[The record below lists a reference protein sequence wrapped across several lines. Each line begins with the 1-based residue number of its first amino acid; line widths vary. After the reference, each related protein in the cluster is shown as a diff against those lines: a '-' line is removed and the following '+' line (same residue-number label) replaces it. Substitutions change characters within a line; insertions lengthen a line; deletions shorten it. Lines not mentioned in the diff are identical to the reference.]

1 MSKKA
6 FAYFRTS
13 SQTNVGEDRDTLK
26 RQRAAVEAYAAKQG
40 IEIVGEEYDA
50 AVSGAD
56 PLEARE
62 GFVALLA
69 RIAGNGARTIL
80 VETAN
85 RFARDLIVQETG
97 WKMLR
102 DKGIELIAVDSP
114 RAFLD
119 DTPTAIFIRQVLGA
133 AAQLDKAMTVAKLR
147 GARERK
153 RRATG
158 KCEGRKSLAELRPD
172 VVALA
177 RELRRWRPKPTLRAI
192 ATELAARGHLASS
205 GKPFEASVVARMV
218 RGDTQR
224 ALRAQGKALR
234 PIAEAR
240 P

>member
-1 MSKKA
+1 MAKKA
-6 FAYFRTS
+6 FAYYRTS
-13 SQTNVGEDRDTLK
+13 SAANVGADKDSEK
-26 RQRAAVEAYAAKQG
+26 RQRAAVEAYAKAAG
-40 IEIVGEEYDA
+40 YEIVETFYDA

-62 GFVALLA
+62 GFVALLS

-102 DKGIELIAVDSP
+102 DKGVELIAVDSP
-114 RAFLD
+114 QAFLD
-119 DTPTAIFIRQVLGA
+119 ETPTAIFIRQVLGA

-158 KCEGRKSLAELRPD
+158 KCEGRKSMAELRPE
-172 VVALA
+172 VVELA
-177 RELRRWRPKPTLRAI
+177 RKLKRRRPKPSLRAI
-192 ATELAARGHLASS
+192 SAELAAQGHLASS
-205 GKPFEASVVARMV
+205 GKPFEASVVMRM
-218 RGDTQR
+218 
-224 ALRAQGKALR
+224 LKS
-234 PIAEAR
+234 
-240 P
+240 